1 MKLLVLG
8 NSNTHGSFLPPGEL
22 AWPLLVARE
31 WEACVREPVECEN
44 RTFMPMGSRAVP
56 YARKLVDE
64 TDPELVIIP
73 LVAYHCAVGWVSL
86 KVHQRLGDRAFHW
99 YRAVEG
105 RLTRSRAPLGGPG
118 SPPRSLGRRALRRLV
133 GTATHTTVDD
143 VIATYTELLH
153 ELARDEGRH
162 VLVVG
167 ESHYGAHVRRE
178 NPDLPLIIARIEDAI
193 RPIVEDHRFLWTD
206 VHSAYEAGPGTDACQ
221 VADGIHANGI
231 GHRIFAATVLHA
243 LGPVLAERAP

>member
-8 NSNTHGSFLPPGEL
+8 NSNTHGAYLQPGETG
-22 AWPLLVARE
+22 WPVLVARE
-31 WEACVREPVECEN
+31 WEARLHEPVECEN
-44 RTFMPMGSRAVP
+44 RSFFPMGSRAVP
-56 YARKLVDE
+56 YVRNLVDE

-73 LVAYHCAVGWVSL
+73 MEVYVCAVGWVSL
-86 KVHQRLGDRAFHW
+86 KVRQRLGDRAFRW

-105 RLTRSRAPLGGPG
+105 RLTRSHAPLGGAG

-133 GTATHTTVDD
+133 GAATHTTIDG

-167 ESHYGAHVRRE
+167 GTHYGPQVRRE
-178 NPDLPLIIARIEDAI
+178 NPDLPAIIARVEGAI
-193 RPIVEDHRFLWTD
+193 RPVIEEHRFLWTD
-206 VHSAYEAGPGTDACQ
+206 VHLAYEAGPGTDACQ

-231 GHRIFAATVLHA
+231 GHRIFAATVLQA
-243 LGPVLAERAP
+243 LGPVLAESTP